1 MIILDTQAVA
11 WLARRPQK
19 LSREARRAIEKESRK
34 QGLAIASATL
44 FELAQMSASGEVTT
58 ARTPAEWLK
67 DLVAESGVGV
77 RELTADI
84 AAVAAYLPATF
95 PQDPFDRIIAA
106 TAIVERIPLVTSDG
120 RIRGSRVV
128 RTIW

>member
-1 MIILDTQAVA
+1 VIILDTQAVA